1 MYIRAL
7 TNWRDGVNKAKTPGV
22 LSMAIYT
29 LDSSIAW
36 DKSVMKASC
45 QLCKGGDNED
55 KLLLCDACD
64 RGYHTYCF
72 KPPLD
77 QIPDG
82 DWFCWECINK
92 ATGVKGCIVCGKQ
105 GGKLLACDKCVKAFH
120 LDCLNPPLAK
130 VIYVI
135 GSRGLRN

>member
-1 MYIRAL
+1 
-7 TNWRDGVNKAKTPGV
+7 
-22 LSMAIYT
+22 MAIYL

-72 KPPLD
+72 KPPLE
-77 QIPDG
+77 QIPEG

-92 ATGVKGCIVCGKQ
+92 ATGNRGCIVCGKGNLQ
-105 GGKLLACDKCVKAFH
+105 GKKLLACDKCVKAYH
-120 LDCLNPPLAK
+120 TDCIFPNVTK
-130 VIYVI
+130 VTY
-135 GSRGLRN
+135 LL